1 MKDQDFDEFYSELSN
16 NSDDALKSA
25 YGKFVNQCKY
35 QYKAGRGCFYPTT
48 KTINY
53 SYPTQNDLDNG
64 EDKFATLAHE
74 SGHLFDHCMGRID
87 GAHFSELDAINNAVK
102 KCTPGNSPNALR
114 DVASSSDE
122 FLAAVRK
129 DAEDLKVLYNDDKK
143 WTAFKE
149 DLMKFSGASI
159 GVQDF
164 MDGVF
169 GTQADRWGSRYLPW
183 GTWKQIL

>member
-102 KCTPGNSPNALR
+102 KMHSGEFSQRTARRGIFLR
-114 DVASSSDE
+114 RVSCGGQKRCGRPQG
-122 FLAAVRK
+122 AV
-129 DAEDLKVLYNDDKK
+129 
-143 WTAFKE
+143 
-149 DLMKFSGASI
+149 
-159 GVQDF
+159 Q
-164 MDGVF
+164 
-169 GTQADRWGSRYLPW
+169 
-183 GTWKQIL
+183 